1 MPKQSEQPVKRET
14 SNPALTTVE
23 VATYPLPGTIMPT
36 ALRFSPDD
44 SSLTYLRSPDRSLSR
59 QLYALDPA
67 TGEESLL
74 VQPPG
79 GGVTEE
85 NLSLE
90 EKLRRERQRVRG
102 LGVTHY
108 AWAKQANR
116 VLVPLAGSVYVQDG
130 AGEPLR
136 LVVEGSDAP
145 PLDPRMTRDGR
156 YIAYV
161 QDAEL
166 YVVSAEKTADGKPP
180 SPTQVTNGARGTGKT
195 NGLAEYIAQEEMDRD
210 HGFWWSDDGQYLA
223 YTEVD
228 ETHLPIYRIVHQGKD
243 KTGEGAQEDHAYP
256 FAGEANAKVRLG
268 VVPRGGG
275 KTVWMDF
282 GSSVGFGDDIYLA
295 RVQWFPDG
303 SLTAQVENREQTELK
318 LLRFDPKTGISKL
331 LIHEK
336 SDVWINLHHSLH
348 PFEKG
353 QGELEGGFVWASEQS
368 GFRHLYVH
376 DRDGKQ
382 LRALTSGNWAVDG
395 LIDID
400 EDAGTVYYSAPLPD
414 DPTQRH
420 LFSVSLQGGPSRQIT
435 RESGIHHVSLDHGF
449 KRFVDLHS
457 QLQSPPTISLN
468 NLADGSEI
476 RKLAI
481 EADPRVAQLN
491 LPPPELVQ
499 LKSRDGVDLHGAVY
513 RPDPRVFGPGPYP
526 VMVSVYGGPHAQRVT
541 QSWGLTVDMRAQYFA
556 SRGILVFKLDN
567 RGSARRGLQFEGALR
582 HDMGNI
588 EVQDQ
593 VDGVH
598 YLVQEKLADP
608 EHVGIYGWSYG
619 GYMSAMALARAPETF
634 HVAVAGAP
642 VTHWDGYDTHYTE
655 RYMGTPQTNPEG
667 YKNSSVMAHVA
678 DMTGN
683 LLLVHGLIDE
693 NVHFRHTARLINA
706 LIAARK
712 PYDLLLFPDER
723 HMPRKLEDRVHMEDQ
738 IFAYL
743 SKHL

>member
-1 MPKQSEQPVKRET
+1 MSSAKKTLKRERT
-14 SNPALTTVE
+14 SNDALTSVE
-23 VATYPLPGTIMPT
+23 VATYPLPGTTMPT
-36 ALRFSPDD
+36 AVRFSPDD
-44 SSLTYLRSPDRSLSR
+44 TLLTYLRSPDRSLSR

-67 TGEESLL
+67 TGKESLL

-102 LGVTHY
+102 LGVTRY
-108 AWAKQANR
+108 AWAKDTTR

-130 AGEPLR
+130 PGAELR
-136 LVVEGSDAP
+136 LVVKGDKAP
-145 PLDPRMTRDGR
+145 PLDPRMTKDGKF
-156 YIAYV
+156 IAYV
-161 QDAEL
+161 QDAEV
-166 YVVSAEKTADGKPP
+166 YVVSAEPTANGQPP
-180 SPTQVTNGARGTGKT
+180 KPTQITSGARGTGKT
-195 NGLAEYIAQEEMDRD
+195 HGLAEYIAQEEMDRD
-210 HGFWWSDDGQYLA
+210 HGFWWSDDGQHIA

-228 ETHLPIYRIVHQGKD
+228 ETHIPIYRIVHQGKD
-243 KTGEGAQEDHAYP
+243 TTGEGAQEDHAYP
-256 FAGEANAKVRLG
+256 FAGADNAKVRLG

-275 KTVWMDF
+275 KTVWMNL
-282 GSSVGFGDDIYLA
+282 GPELGLGDDTYLA
-295 RVQWFPDG
+295 RVKWFPDG
-303 SLTAQVENREQTELK
+303 SLTAQLENREQTELK
-318 LLRFDPKTGISKL
+318 LVRLDPKTGAATV

-348 PFEKG
+348 PLEKAT
-353 QGELEGGFVWASEQS
+353 GELSGGFVWASEHT
-368 GFRHLYVH
+368 GFLHLYVH
-376 DRDGKQ
+376 DKTGKQ
-382 LRALTSGNWAVDG
+382 VRALTSGAWAVDG
-395 LIDID
+395 LVDID
-400 EDAGTVYYSAPLPD
+400 EDAGMVYYAAGLAD

-420 LFSVSLQGGPSRQIT
+420 LFVVPLAGGTPRQIT
-435 RESGIHHVSLDHGF
+435 QEPGMHYTSLDHGF
-449 KRFVDLHS
+449 KQFVDLHS
-457 QLQSPPTISLN
+457 TMAAPPTITVRK
-468 NLADGSEI
+468 LADGSVV
-476 RKLAI
+476 RKLEV
-481 EADPRVAQLN
+481 EADPRVRDLG
-491 LPPPELVQ
+491 LKPPELV
-499 LKSRDGVDLHGAVY
+499 KISSRDGVELHGAIY
-513 RPDPRVFGPGPYP
+513 RPEPKMFGDGPYP
-526 VMVSVYGGPHAQRVT
+526 TMVSVYGGPHAQRVT

-593 VDGVH
+593 VDGVR
-598 YLVQEKLADP
+598 YLVEQKLADP
-608 EHVGIYGWSYG
+608 ERVGMYGWSYG

-634 HVAVAGAP
+634 KVGVAGAP

-655 RYMGTPQTNPEG
+655 RYMGTPQSNPEG
-667 YKNSSVMAHVA
+667 YKNSSVMAHV
-678 DMTGN
+678 DKLTGH

-723 HMPRKLEDRVHMEDQ
+723 HMPRKLEDRVHMEEQ

-743 SKHL
+743 VKHL